1 MGGLASILG
10 GGAPGIMNMAQD
22 NGIPL
27 GGLGLGMQA
36 MGQDGGMGMFGQIM
50 PMMFGI
56 KMLDKMFG
64 DDKKDQPSGP
74 ENPNEIN
81 NAYRSGLDDWEKSGG
96 GAESLRALNDWYKTN
111 MIDRY

>member
-1 MGGLASILG
+1 MGGIASILG
-10 GGAPGIMNMAQD
+10 GGGVPGLTED
-22 NGIPL
+22 KGIPL
-27 GGLGLGMQA
+27 GGLGLGM
-36 MGQDGGMGMFGQIM
+36 GQDSGMGMFGQIM

-64 DDKKDQPSGP
+64 DDKKDQPMGP
-74 ENPNEIN
+74 ENANAIN
-81 NAYRSGLDDWEKSGG
+81 DAYRTGLDDWEKSGG